1 MKALYDDGDDDMMMM
16 MISSPLYSQFAKG
29 TWVYGTFLQIQ

>member
-1 MKALYDDGDDDMMMM
+1 MRLYMMMMMMMVM

-29 TWVYGTFLQIQ
+29 TSVYATFLQIQ